1 MTNKT
6 DILRGEKMLVY
17 DHLKCPFCGT
27 LNKFT
32 RGNGR
37 ELDKFKCFYCH
48 SWFEKQND
56 NKYIA
61 VNDRNETKTAEKN
74 FIYTPES
81 CGVVLAVKIEGNKE
95 KLPVATL
102 SFAFGGTCKTS
113 WCQSTLDRFKE
124 GINSYTLFFDE
135 RPAKEK
141 RFEDYCIKE

>member
-1 MTNKT
+1 
-6 DILRGEKMLVY
+6 MLVY

-27 LNKFT
+27 LNKFI

-56 NKYIA
+56 NEYIA
-61 VNDRNETKTAEKN
+61 VNDKNETKAAEKN

-102 SFAFGGTCKTS
+102 SFAFGGTYKTT
-113 WCQSTLDRFKE
+113 WCQSTLDRFKK

-135 RPAKEK
+135 RPEKEDC
-141 RFEDYCIKE
+141 FEDYCIKG

>member
-1 MTNKT
+1 
-6 DILRGEKMLVY
+6 MLVY

-56 NKYIA
+56 NEYIA
-61 VNDRNETKTAEKN
+61 VNDRNETKAVEKS
-74 FIYTPES
+74 FVYTPES
-81 CGVVLAVKIEGNKE
+81 CGIVLAVKIEGNKE

-102 SFAFGGTCKTS
+102 SFAFGGTYKTT
-113 WCQSTLDRFKE
+113 WCPSTLDRFKK
-124 GINSYTLFFDE
+124 GISSYTLFFDE
-135 RPAKEK
+135 RPTKEDC
-141 RFEDYCIKE
+141 FEDYCIKG

>member
-1 MTNKT
+1 
-6 DILRGEKMLVY
+6 MLVY

-56 NKYIA
+56 NEYIA
-61 VNDRNETKTAEKN
+61 VNYNGKTKAAEKN

-81 CGVVLAVKIEGNKE
+81 CGIVLAVKIEGNKE

-102 SFAFGGTCKTS
+102 SFAFGGTYKTTWCK
-113 WCQSTLDRFKE
+113 STLDRFKE
-124 GINSYTLFFDE
+124 GINWYTWFFDE
-135 RPAKEK
+135 RPTKEDC
-141 RFEDYCIKE
+141 FEDYCIKG

>member
-1 MTNKT
+1 
-6 DILRGEKMLVY
+6 MLVY

-81 CGVVLAVKIEGNKE
+81 CGVVLVVKIEGNKE

-102 SFAFGGTCKTS
+102 SFAFGGTYKTT

-124 GINSYTLFFDE
+124 GSIRTHCSLMSDQQ
-135 RPAKEK
+135 K
-141 RFEDYCIKE
+141 RNVLKITVLRSDKNVF